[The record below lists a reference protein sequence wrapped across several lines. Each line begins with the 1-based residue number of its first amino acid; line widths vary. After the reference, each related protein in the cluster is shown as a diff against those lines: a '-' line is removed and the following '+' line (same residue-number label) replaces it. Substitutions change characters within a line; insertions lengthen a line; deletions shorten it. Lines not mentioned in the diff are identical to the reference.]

1 MHLSLAPLAA
11 RLRRDR
17 SGVSMIEFALT
28 LPVVLTLGCYGI
40 ETSNLALTSLQVS
53 QLALNLADNAS
64 RVGSMQS
71 DNSTQL
77 REVDIND
84 VLTAARLQGAKL
96 GLTTRGRII
105 VSSLEESGGKQY
117 IHWQRCL
124 GTQSGADYDSHYG
137 TTPVTAGTQT
147 GSGYAGTVVTGMG
160 KPGAQVTAPTG
171 TGVMFVEVN
180 YLYNPIISSRWLSA
194 GVQQMRYTASFIVR
208 DRRTFD
214 MVYNPAPTAQRYTCD
229 RYTAS

>member
-1 MHLSLAPLAA
+1 MYVTHAPLLT

-28 LPVVLTLGCYGI
+28 LPLVLTLGCYAI
-40 ETSNLALTSLQVS
+40 ETCNLALTSLQVS

-96 GLTTRGRII
+96 GLATRGRII
-105 VSSLEESGGKQY
+105 VSSLEENGGKQY

-124 GTQSGADYDSHYG
+124 GTASGAAFDSHYG
-137 TTPVTAGTQT
+137 TTPVDAGTQ
-147 GSGYAGTVVTGMG
+147 SGPAYAGTQVAGMG
-160 KPGAQVTAPTG
+160 GTGAQVTAPPG

-180 YLYNPIISSRWLSA
+180 YLYNPVISARWLSA

-214 MVYNPAPTAQRYTCD
+214 QVYNPAPTAQRYTCD
-229 RYTAS
+229 RYTAT

>member
-1 MHLSLAPLAA
+1 MHLSLTRLAA

-124 GTQSGADYDSHYG
+124 GTQGGTDFDSHFG

-147 GSGYAGTVVTGMG
+147 GNGYAGTVVTGMG
-160 KPGAQVTAPTG
+160 KTGAQV

-180 YLYNPIISSRWLSA
+180 YLYNPIISSRWLST

-214 MVYNPAPTAQRYTCD
+214 MVYNPAPAAQRYTCD

>member
-1 MHLSLAPLAA
+1 MHLTLAT
-11 RLRRDR
+11 RLLRDR
-17 SGVSMIEFALT
+17 AGVSMVEFALA
-28 LPVVLTLGCYGI
+28 LPVVLALGCYGL
-40 ETSNLALTSLQVS
+40 ETCNLAIVSLKVS
-53 QLALNLADNAS
+53 QITLNLADNAS
-64 RVGSMQS
+64 RVGSMQN

-77 REVDIND
+77 REIDVND
-84 VLTAARLQGAKL
+84 VLTAVRLQGEKL

-124 GTQSGADYDSHYG
+124 GTQRGTAFDSHYG
-137 TTPVTAGTQT
+137 TAPITAGTQS

-160 KPGAQVTAPTG
+160 KTGAQVTAPPG

-180 YLYNPIISSRWLSA
+180 YAYQPLVSAAWLAA
-194 GVQQMRYTASFIVR
+194 GAEQLHYTASFIVR

-214 MVYNPAPTAQRYTCD
+214 QIYNPAPEAQRYTCD
-229 RYTAS
+229 RYTAT